1 MFQITVFEKTTCS
14 SNLVYSGN
22 SLIGI
27 SLMNIIEEGSEKWAH
42 VMGFLGNEP
51 FCVLPPDSFEE
62 RGNVRPVSE
71 DGQLD
76 VLNFSTVC
84 SFSPPPPFPIFQSSI
99 SASKAFC

>member
-1 MFQITVFEKTTCS
+1 MFQITVS

-22 SLIGI
+22 SLIRI
-27 SLMNIIEEGSEKWAH
+27 SLMNIIEEGPEKWAH

-51 FCVLPPDSFEE
+51 FRLLPPDSLEE
-62 RGNVRPVSE
+62 GGNVRPVSE

-84 SFSPPPPFPIFQSSI
+84 SFSPPPPPFPIFQSSI
-99 SASKAFC
+99 SASKALC